1 MEPDAIPVTAIRSAL
16 MDLLFGE
23 PVRKDMLTLKA
34 HHVCLHRTVHKDLGL
49 CDLTDHTQTQ
59 QRDTTLSRP
68 LPTFICNVCLLLVLK
83 LMRLLKATE
92 KPYSNLSSIL
102 RDIHQ
107 TH

>member
-23 PVRKDMLTLKA
+23 PVRRDMLTLKA
-34 HHVCLHRTVHKDLGL
+34 HPVCLHETVHRGLGL
-49 CDLTDHTQTQ
+49 CDLADHTQTQ
-59 QRDTTLSRP
+59 QRDTTLSWP
-68 LPTFICNVCLLLVLK
+68 LPTFICDVCLLLVLK

-92 KPYSNLSSIL
+92 KPCSNLSSIL
-102 RDIHQ
+102 GDIYQ

>member
-16 MDLLFGE
+16 MDLSFGE
-23 PVRKDMLTLKA
+23 PVRKDMLTLKVR
-34 HHVCLHRTVHKDLGL
+34 HVCLHGTVHKDLGL
-49 CDLTDHTQTQ
+49 CDLADHTQTQ

-68 LPTFICNVCLLLVLK
+68 LPTFICDVCLLLVLK

-92 KPYSNLSSIL
+92 EPYSNLSSIL
-102 RDIHQ
+102 RDIYQ